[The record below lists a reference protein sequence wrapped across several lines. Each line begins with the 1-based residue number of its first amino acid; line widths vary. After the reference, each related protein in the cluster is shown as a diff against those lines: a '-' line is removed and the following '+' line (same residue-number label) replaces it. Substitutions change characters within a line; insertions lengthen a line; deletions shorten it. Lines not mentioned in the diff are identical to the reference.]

1 MNMQSDMS
9 TSAQRNA
16 SPPPEDVIAQA
27 EIAANNAIAE
37 AMQNIQNMD
46 TEGQIAVMS
55 PSASEI
61 KANSESPGDTPMN
74 HTGTNVNPGNY
85 STQELLMRARR
96 EAAAKS
102 NTATKTGSQTTRQ
115 AWTQEEENALMAGLD
130 QVQGTKWSEIL
141 ALYGPG
147 GSINEV
153 LKDRSQIQ
161 LKDKARN
168 LKLFFLKHGSEVPH
182 YLSKV
187 TGELKTRA
195 PNQAAKAEA
204 IEKERRKQELAS
216 ARYSGLQALDSMS
229 RQRDAEMNKAAT
241 SESQPPQAMQTFAS
255 AQETPLQAQ
264 ETEGHSTV
272 IRTAHPSTA
281 QDQQQAEMLLQQP
294 TVHDQL
300 AVEDRLKMGLAEHA
314 AQEVQQPG
322 GTNQLQNNPT
332 TPHSRPPKSP
342 VSAPPSQS
350 SSTAS
355 VLVS

>member
-1 MNMQSDMS
+1 
-9 TSAQRNA
+9 
-16 SPPPEDVIAQA
+16 
-27 EIAANNAIAE
+27 
-37 AMQNIQNMD
+37 
-46 TEGQIAVMS
+46 
-55 PSASEI
+55 
-61 KANSESPGDTPMN
+61 
-74 HTGTNVNPGNY
+74 VNPGNC

-102 NTATKTGSQTTRQ
+102 NTATKTGGQTTRQ

-130 QVQGTKWSEIL
+130 QVQGIKWSVIL

-216 ARYSGLQALDSMS
+216 AQFSGLQALDS
-229 RQRDAEMNKAAT
+229 
-241 SESQPPQAMQTFAS
+241 
-255 AQETPLQAQ
+255 
-264 ETEGHSTV
+264 
-272 IRTAHPSTA
+272 
-281 QDQQQAEMLLQQP
+281 
-294 TVHDQL
+294 
-300 AVEDRLKMGLAEHA
+300 
-314 AQEVQQPG
+314 
-322 GTNQLQNNPT
+322 
-332 TPHSRPPKSP
+332 
-342 VSAPPSQS
+342 
-350 SSTAS
+350 
-355 VLVS
+355 